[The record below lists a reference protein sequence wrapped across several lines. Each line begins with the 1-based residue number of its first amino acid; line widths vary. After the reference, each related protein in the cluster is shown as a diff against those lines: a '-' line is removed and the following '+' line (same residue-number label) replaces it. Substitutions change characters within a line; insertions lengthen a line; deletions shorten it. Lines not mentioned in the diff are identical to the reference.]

1 MTEPTESITNAVT
14 HLHNL
19 LQTKEK
25 ELKEREADFSRRVKL
40 FETTNPAMGSD
51 NDIIQLNVG
60 GRTNIAV
67 LRNLLTQFEGSMLAA
82 KFSGRWDDSMEK
94 DRDGNIFVDQDP
106 ENFMLLINY
115 LRMRMNNQLK
125 RVPNV
130 HRPKPLSYVRC
141 WNITTCCLASTPKNG

>member
-1 MTEPTESITNAVT
+1 MTDPTESITDAVT
-14 HLHNL
+14 HIHNL

-67 LRNLLTQFEGSMLAA
+67 LRNLFTQFEGSMLAA
-82 KFSGRWDDSMEK
+82 KFSGRWDD
-94 DRDGNIFVDQDP
+94 
-106 ENFMLLINY
+106 
-115 LRMRMNNQLK
+115 
-125 RVPNV
+125 
-130 HRPKPLSYVRC
+130 
-141 WNITTCCLASTPKNG
+141 

>member
-130 HRPKPLSYVRC
+130 HRPKLLIP
-141 WNITTCCLASTPKNG
+141 

>member
-51 NDIIQLNVG
+51 NDILQLNVG

-106 ENFMLLINY
+106 ENFMLLVNY

-125 RVPNV
+125 RVPNA
-130 HRPKPLSYVRC
+130 HRPKPTYKLCTMLEYYNLLPGVY
-141 WNITTCCLASTPKNG
+141 P

>member
-1 MTEPTESITNAVT
+1 
-14 HLHNL
+14 
-19 LQTKEK
+19 
-25 ELKEREADFSRRVKL
+25 LKEREADFSRRVKL

-51 NDIIQLNVG
+51 NDILQLNVG

-67 LRNLLTQFEGSMLAA
+67 LRNLLTQFEGSMLEA

-125 RVPNV
+125 RVPSV
-130 HRPKPLSYVRC
+130 HRPKPTYDAGILQLVAWR
-141 WNITTCCLASTPKNG
+141 LPPKMGRR

>member
-1 MTEPTESITNAVT
+1 MTEPTESITDAVT

-130 HRPKPLSYVRC
+130 HRPKLLIP
-141 WNITTCCLASTPKNG
+141 